1 MINLQVEIGII
12 INELLGK
19 LIVALD
25 LGRMAENLDVLE
37 VDSVAKV
44 VDPFIV
50 FVGDLLKPLIG
61 LVKFLVT
68 LNLVGLSLL

>member
-1 MINLQVEIGII
+1 MINLQIEIGII